1 MEYLVP
7 LLIVLVVVL
16 IVLAGARFVGRG
28 KRQPGDGPAAPA
40 GTPGNA
46 RMAIDITR
54 EDAERASA
62 RLDPEAHRRVYS
74 LIAQH
79 QVFNAVKEY
88 RLATRTGLREASA
101 SVAAL
106 AQFPQPTP
114 DRTAQRQGGAN
125 PAVTNPAG
133 NGQPAAPESKAVSEG
148 PLTVADILA
157 AEQAQEPA
165 QDISAP
171 VAVPTNYRYR
181 AIVSQ
186 GDDIREVASTRL
198 NAQIFQSIT
207 DLALAGNYDGAATL
221 LRGHADIGDR
231 EALEFVRMIT
241 PSE

>member
-40 GTPGNA
+40 GTPGKA

-54 EDAERASA
+54 GDAERASA

-106 AQFPQPTP
+106 VQFPQPTP
-114 DRTAQRQGGAN
+114 DRTAKRQAG
-125 PAVTNPAG
+125 TNPAG
-133 NGQPAAPESKAVSEG
+133 TVQSAAPESKAAPEG

-157 AEQAQEPA
+157 AEQAKEPA
-165 QDISAP
+165 QDMPAP

-241 PSE
+241 PAE

>member
-16 IVLAGARFVGRG
+16 TVLAGARFVGRG

-40 GTPGNA
+40 GTPDKA
-46 RMAIDITR
+46 RMAVDITR

-114 DRTAQRQGGAN
+114 DRTAQRQGGG
-125 PAVTNPAG
+125 NPAG
-133 NGQPAAPESKAVSEG
+133 NVQPAAPESKAVSEG

-157 AEQAQEPA
+157 AEQAQEPV
-165 QDISAP
+165 QDMSAP